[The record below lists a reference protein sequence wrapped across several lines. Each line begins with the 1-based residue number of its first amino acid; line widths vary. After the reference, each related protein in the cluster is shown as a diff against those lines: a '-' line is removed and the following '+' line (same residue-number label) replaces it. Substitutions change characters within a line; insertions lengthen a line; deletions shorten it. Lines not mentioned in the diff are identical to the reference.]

1 MGARA
6 FLVAAIILW
15 LLAAIAYLTL
25 FLAYRW
31 EMLVPLFFTTALGQ
45 AAMDAYRQRQ
55 QPEAGHEQP

>member
-1 MGARA
+1 
-6 FLVAAIILW
+6 VAAIILW